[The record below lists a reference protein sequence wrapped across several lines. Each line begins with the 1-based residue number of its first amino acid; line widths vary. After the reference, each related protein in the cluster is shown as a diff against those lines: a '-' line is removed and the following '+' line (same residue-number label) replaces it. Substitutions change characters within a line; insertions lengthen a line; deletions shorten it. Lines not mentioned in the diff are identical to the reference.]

1 MNVSIKII
9 PWNINCKYSIILN
22 MTRRKILF
30 LFSILLF
37 FPLNAQKL
45 IDTGGKAYSRTS
57 VNTTVF
63 RSNSVVSSG
72 QYQYVAFYDEDC
84 NLILGQRKLSR
95 KKWTLAKTQYKGNCA
110 DAHNV
115 ISIMTDDEGYLHMSF
130 DHHGNPLNY
139 CRSLLPNSLKM
150 GDKQAMTGTDEN
162 NVTYPEFYRLK
173 NGNLLF
179 VYRSGASGRGNMV
192 MKTYNLKSR
201 TWENLQSVLI
211 DGQNKRNAY
220 WQLFVDRKGT
230 IHLSWVWRE
239 SPGVETNHDLC
250 YARSMDNGK
259 TWTKTNGEN
268 YNLPITAESAEYACR
283 IPQNSE
289 LINQTSMSADS
300 RGYPYIVTYWRNTD
314 SKVPQFRVV
323 WYDGNEWKQQQLTN
337 RVTPFTLSGG
347 GTKMIPVSRPRIV
360 ISPKNQI
367 KVIYRDIERGNKV
380 TVAST
385 SNLNHG
391 KWKLEDMTGFPVGA
405 WEPTFDTE
413 LWRLK
418 NKLNVFVVNAAQGDG
433 EKSADLPAH
442 PVYVL
447 EIK

>member
-1 MNVSIKII
+1 
-9 PWNINCKYSIILN
+9 
-22 MTRRKILF
+22 MTRLKILF
-30 LFSILLF
+30 LFSIF
-37 FPLNAQKL
+37 FFSALNAQKL

-72 QYQYVAFYDEDC
+72 KYQYVAFYDEEC
-84 NLILGQRKLSR
+84 NIVLGQRKLSE
-95 KKWTLAKTQYKGNCA
+95 KKWTLEKTQYKGNCA

-115 ISIMTDDEGYLHMSF
+115 ISIMADDDGYLHMCF
-130 DHHGNPLNY
+130 DHHDSPLSY
-139 CRSLLPNSLKM
+139 CRSLIPNSLRM
-150 GDKQAMTGTDEN
+150 GQKLSMTGKDEDK
-162 NVTYPEFYRLK
+162 VTYPEFYRLK

-192 MKTYNLKSR
+192 MKTYNLKSK
-201 TWENLQSVLI
+201 TWENLHSVLI
-211 DGQNKRNAY
+211 DGQNARNAY
-220 WQLFVDRKGT
+220 WQLFVDKNGT

-259 TWTKTNGEN
+259 TWTKTNGET
-268 YNLPITAESAEYACR
+268 YTLPITAESAEYACR

-300 RGYPYIVTYWRNTD
+300 HGNPYIATYWRNKD

-323 WYDGNEWKQQQLTN
+323 WYDGNEWKQQQVSK

-360 ISPKNQI
+360 INPKNQI

-380 TVAST
+380 TVANT
-385 SNLNHG
+385 SDLSKG
-391 KWKLEDMTGFPVGA
+391 KWKLREMTDFSVGA
-405 WEPTFDTE
+405 WEPSFDTE

-418 NKLNVFVVNAAQGDG
+418 HKLHVFVVNTAQGDG
-433 EKSADLPAH
+433 EKSADLPAQS
-442 PVYVL
+442 VYIL
-447 EIK
+447 KIK